1 MILAAID
8 IGSNAVRLLIC
19 EVIKKYKIVEFN
31 KLNLVRVPVRLGF
44 DVFENG
50 TIGAQ
55 KREMLINTIKAFGNL
70 MKVYEVDH
78 YMGCATS
85 AMRDAENAKEIIKE
99 IKSETSIEIEV
110 ISGELEAEIIY
121 ENHIAELLNNDK
133 SYLYIDV
140 GGGSTEL
147 TLYHKSNIIMQKSFN
162 IGTVRILTKKVKD
175 ETWDDIKKT
184 LKELTKKYD
193 NIIGIGSGGN
203 INKLF
208 SIRGTKSSKSISY
221 DNLKDIYKEMEL
233 LSIDDRM
240 KKYTIKQDRAEVI
253 VPALTIYNAIC
264 KWSDISEIYVP
275 KIGLADGLIHHLYD
289 MVANRSSKQCRLSV
303 AQNFVI

>member
-1 MILAAID
+1 MVLAAID

-19 EVIKKYKIVEFN
+19 AVVKKGKEVEFN
-31 KLNLVRVPVRLGF
+31 KLCLLRIPVRLGF
-44 DVFENG
+44 DVFEKG
-50 TIGAQ
+50 HIGGQ
-55 KREMLINTIKAFGNL
+55 KKKMLINTIKAFNNL

-78 YMGCATS
+78 YMACATS

-110 ISGELEAEIIY
+110 ITGELEAEIIY
-121 ENHIAELLNNDK
+121 ENHIAELLDKDK

-140 GGGSTEL
+140 GGGSTEI
-147 TLYHKSNIIMQKSFN
+147 TLYHKSNVVVQKSFN

-175 ETWDDIKKT
+175 ETWEEMKDT
-184 LKELTKKYD
+184 LKDLSKKYS
-193 NIIGIGSGGN
+193 NMIGIGSGGN

-208 SIRGTKSSKSISY
+208 ALNGNKDGKFISAES
-221 DNLKDIYKEMEL
+221 LKEVYKQMEP
-233 LSIDDRM
+233 LSVDERM
-240 KKYTIKQDRAEVI
+240 HTYTLKEDRAEVI

-264 KWSDISEIYVP
+264 KWADIEEIYVP

-289 MVANRSSKQCRLSV
+289 MVEHE
-303 AQNFVI
+303 

>member
-1 MILAAID
+1 MVLAAID

-19 EVIKKYKIVEFN
+19 AVVKKGKEVEFN
-31 KLNLVRVPVRLGF
+31 KLCLLRIPVRLGF
-44 DVFENG
+44 DVFEKG
-50 TIGAQ
+50 HIGGQ
-55 KREMLINTIKAFGNL
+55 KKKMLINTIKAFNNL

-78 YMGCATS
+78 YMACATS

-110 ISGELEAEIIY
+110 ITGELEAEIIY
-121 ENHIAELLNNDK
+121 ENHIAELLDKDK

-140 GGGSTEL
+140 GGGSTEI
-147 TLYHKSNIIMQKSFN
+147 TLYHKSNVVVQKSFN

-175 ETWDDIKKT
+175 ETWDEMKDT
-184 LKELTKKYD
+184 LKDLSKKYS
-193 NIIGIGSGGN
+193 NMIGIGSGGN

-208 SIRGTKSSKSISY
+208 ALNGNKDGKFISAES
-221 DNLKDIYKEMEL
+221 LKEVYKEMEP
-233 LSIDDRM
+233 LSVDERM
-240 KKYTIKQDRAEVI
+240 HTYTLKEDRAEVI

-264 KWSDISEIYVP
+264 KWADIEEIYVP

-289 MVANRSSKQCRLSV
+289 MVEHE
-303 AQNFVI
+303 